1 MADTRAA
8 GDLADQGVAGG
19 YMVET
24 LGGVGG
30 TRVTENGVRL
40 DSLRG
45 CLRFRGM
52 TGASLFSIRFFK
64 PERWMGFR
72 SRRKEPNLFRTVGPS
87 LEIDGIWWN
96 VWPR

>member
-30 TRVTENGVRL
+30 PH
-40 DSLRG
+40 
-45 CLRFRGM
+45 
-52 TGASLFSIRFFK
+52 ASQRTAFVLTLFAVACVFAA
-64 PERWMGFR
+64 
-72 SRRKEPNLFRTVGPS
+72 
-87 LEIDGIWWN
+87 
-96 VWPR
+96 